1 MKTTFENEALQELVK
16 IAKEN
21 GYRVFAFQKDKP
33 ISQVLI
39 VSESGKIGS
48 ASASWGGL
56 SYSTTHKPCR
66 EFGTGFGL
74 SGVNGCELPSIE
86 RIRDCTET
94 IKPHWAGIGQVV
106 KYRDWEEYKAY
117 RMNAILEYFEI

>member
-48 ASASWGGL
+48 ASASWRSVLFNNAQAVPRIWNRLWSFG
-56 SYSTTHKPCR
+56 R
-66 EFGTGFGL
+66 EWL
-74 SGVNGCELPSIE
+74 
-86 RIRDCTET
+86 
-94 IKPHWAGIGQVV
+94 
-106 KYRDWEEYKAY
+106 
-117 RMNAILEYFEI
+117 